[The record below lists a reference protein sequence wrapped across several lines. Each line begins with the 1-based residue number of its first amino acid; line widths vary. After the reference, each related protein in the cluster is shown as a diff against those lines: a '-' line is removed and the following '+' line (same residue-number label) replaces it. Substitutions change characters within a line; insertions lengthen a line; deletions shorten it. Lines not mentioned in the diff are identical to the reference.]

1 MGMFKKISARM
12 VKGHGRFEDENTS
25 YINIEKDAE

>member
-1 MGMFKKISARM
+1 MFKKISARR
-12 VKGHGRFEDENTS
+12 VKGHGRLEDENTN